1 MPTAATIGL
10 PTRAVRRVERVESSE
25 DGTDDG
31 ESGDDDGPGFGV
43 GGTLASLG
51 GVGYVL
57 RWLGHS
63 GNQDG
68 KGE

>member
-1 MPTAATIGL
+1 
-10 PTRAVRRVERVESSE
+10 VERVESSE